1 MDEDEI
7 VKRKLN
13 EFLQEFKNLCD
24 SSLPDEVVISY
35 VVGVVGTL
43 IDGEDCFDLEEFIE
57 VMSAYIP
64 GFELIQSQ
72 TIFCWLK
79 TLRDNI
85 STKSESV
92 TLPHMGGKHLTI
104 ENDTLL
110 NFSCVKHMPEKS
122 KKTDLIN
129 QTIKC
134 RSEPVKCSS
143 ENNGADG
150 KIHKIRNVFPDRP
163 KLEIMKCLSIA
174 KGDVNEAIQL
184 LLETDDEA
192 SVDSLDHSPCV
203 SSVSSQVGTN
213 DEKQN
218 NVKDFVL
225 SRYSFV
231 ADTETDSKVYAP
243 NFPKNV
249 PKKLIRYRDNQIV
262 STKGERFWKAKEPE
276 SEDIKRTYVNLKP
289 ARKYRFH

>member
-13 EFLQEFKNLCD
+13 VFLQEFKNLCD
-24 SSLPDEVVISY
+24 SSLPDEVVIRY

-43 IDGEDCFDLEEFIE
+43 IDGEECFDLEEFIE

-72 TIFCWLK
+72 TIFSWLK
-79 TLRDNI
+79 TLRDDIN
-85 STKSESV
+85 KSESI
-92 TLPHMGGKHLTI
+92 TFSHMEKKESPI
-104 ENDTLL
+104 ENDTH
-110 NFSCVKHMPEKS
+110 FSCVKRMPEES
-122 KKTDLIN
+122 RKTDLIN
-129 QTIKC
+129 QTIFEC

-143 ENNGADG
+143 ENNGADI

-163 KLEIMKCLSIA
+163 TIEIMKCLSIA

-184 LLETDDEA
+184 LLESDDEA
-192 SVDSLDHSPCV
+192 GVDSLDHIPCV
-203 SSVSSQVGTN
+203 DSISSQVVETN
-213 DEKQN
+213 NEKES

-231 ADTETDSKVYAP
+231 VDTETDSKVYAP
-243 NFPKNV
+243 NFTKNV

-262 STKGERFWKAKEPE
+262 STKGERFWKAKEPD